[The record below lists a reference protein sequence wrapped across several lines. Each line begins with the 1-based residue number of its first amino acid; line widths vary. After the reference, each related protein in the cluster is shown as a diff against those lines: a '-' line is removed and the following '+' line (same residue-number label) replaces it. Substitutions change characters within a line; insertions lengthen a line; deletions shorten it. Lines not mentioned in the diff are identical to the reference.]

1 MSRII
6 DRINEMDDDELEE
19 YVAEQ
24 SKEMGI
30 HFDPDELDLG
40 LGRRQALQDF
50 IADNIHTE
58 MEIVSALHS
67 ECQIKPGD
75 PMCPDAETEA
85 DLEEFMEHELNR

>member
-1 MSRII
+1 M
-6 DRINEMDDDELEE
+6 INEMDDDELEE

-67 ECQIKPGD
+67 ECQLTPHCNMF
-75 PMCPDAETEA
+75 PNAEDEEE
-85 DLEEFMEHELNR
+85 LEEEMEHEL